1 MRHFLAKLSRDTVPG
16 LALLA
21 ATALAMIMSNSGLA
35 VFYDRMQDAQVTL
48 GIAPLLL
55 DKTILHWV
63 NDGLMVLFFF
73 VVTLEIKQELVSGT
87 LSRWD
92 QAALPLFAAIGGM
105 AVPALVYCAF
115 NFGTSAM
122 KGWAIASATD
132 IAFAVSIL
140 ATLGRRVPLALRL
153 FLLSLAIIDDLGSI
167 VIIALFYANDLSPR
181 ALALAA
187 VGGMGLVALNR
198 RHIVAWPAYLLV
210 GLFVW
215 LCVLKSGVHATLA
228 GVAVGAAVPLTGR
241 AADALFPA
249 EHMKHA
255 LEPWVNVLILPVF
268 AFLNAGVPLAGTTLA
283 SVLAPIP
290 LGIGLGLFV
299 GKQIGIVLL
308 SWLAVR
314 ARIAALP
321 PTVTWGQI
329 YGVAL
334 LGGIGFTMS
343 LFIGGLA
350 FPNDQ
355 HAAAIRLGV
364 IAGSVVSAV
373 TGLMVLRYV
382 LPVAPPTEPSSR

>member
-1 MRHFLAKLSRDTVPG
+1 MRLFLAKLSRDAVPG

-21 ATALAMIMSNSGLA
+21 ATALALFISNSGLA
-35 VFYDRMQDAQVTL
+35 VFYDRVQDAHVTL
-48 GIAPLLL
+48 GIAPLQL

-132 IAFAVSIL
+132 IAFAVGIL

-187 VGGMGLVALNR
+187 VGVMGLVALNR

-241 AADALFPA
+241 AADALSPA

-373 TGLMVLRYV
+373 TGLMVLRTV